1 MDKKGQYSAI
11 VEKYDFDKSCFL
23 QCYNKSSFY
32 LKSHIING
40 VNLVKLHDIVKK
52 KCHCLTQSRVL
63 EDKNENIIRVFHR
76 ISRIFGGDGIID
88 IIDIPKT

>member
-52 KCHCLTQSRVL
+52 MSLPDSISNSWRQKWKYNQS
-63 EDKNENIIRVFHR
+63 F
-76 ISRIFGGDGIID
+76 S
-88 IIDIPKT
+88 

>member
-11 VEKYDFDKSCFL
+11 VEKYDFDQSCFL

-52 KCHCLTQSRVL
+52 KMSLPDSARTL
-63 EDKNENIIRVFHR
+63 EDKNKNIIRVFHR
-76 ISRIFGGDGIID
+76 ISRIFWGDGIID
-88 IIDIPKT
+88 IIDIDKI